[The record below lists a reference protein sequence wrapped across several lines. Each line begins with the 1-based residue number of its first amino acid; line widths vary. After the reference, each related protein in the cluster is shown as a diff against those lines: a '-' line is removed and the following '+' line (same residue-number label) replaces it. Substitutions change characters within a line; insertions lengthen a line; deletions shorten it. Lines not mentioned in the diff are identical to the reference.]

1 MGLSASQ
8 GRLLLLT
15 AKRSDLEFRAQQI
28 SQKRLI
34 LSQQLEEISLEYEN
48 ATSNR
53 QMSIMLYQ
61 TQSNNQS
68 DQSYRSAN
76 LTYASLI
83 SGTVS
88 TGGPGTNLSGIQ
100 ASGAVGTDYYDFSSS
115 TAYRLVSTSGA
126 IVVSDA
132 SEIPGY
138 NEDGVGEYKY
148 NRTSSKAAEQVTTGA
163 DGSKKIFGGNLYKTT
178 HADSQEA
185 SYSILDA
192 GGKLKSVL
200 GITQEP
206 VSIKFDRENGLIQ
219 YINDEGKS
227 IYAKFDGEKYT
238 KIDSTDDYESTHW
251 EDATLYGDK
260 ASIPQSTFKEE
271 VTGTVEIQE
280 GADGVITVIRT
291 DANGNSDGGT
301 RYIIDEALR
310 YGSTDSAGTIAGP
323 NYLQD
328 CLRNG
333 KYLVQKGSVDKNN
346 DEGFKWSNISWD
358 ATVNISDAY
367 YTADDD
373 AAKAKYDRLQNQIQA
388 QDKKLEL
395 ELDNIETQRS
405 AVTTEIESVEKVIN
419 ENIESTF
426 NAFG

>member
-28 SQKRLI
+28 SQKRLL
-34 LSQQLEEISLEYEN
+34 LSQQLEEISLEYEA

-61 TQSNNQS
+61 TQANNS
-68 DQSYRSAN
+68 SEQSYRSSN
-76 LTYASLI
+76 LTYASLV
-83 SGTVS
+83 SGTVGM
-88 TGGPGTNLSGIQ
+88 GGPGADIAGIQ
-100 ASGAVGTDYYDFSSS
+100 ASGNAGTEYYAFSSN

-126 IVVSDA
+126 LVVSDA

-138 NEDGVGEYKY
+138 NEDGVGEYNY
-148 NRTSSKAAEQVTTGA
+148 THTVYKAAEQLKNGDNPLFGGNAYVTNNQDNSKSYSFVANGVLAELLGENNTTAAIQFDRNNGLIKYNDKNGDVKYCKLGA
-163 DGSKKIFGGNLYKTT
+163 DGNFEEVTLEEDSDTT
-178 HADSQEA
+178 
-185 SYSILDA
+185 YSWD
-192 GGKLKSVL
+192 
-200 GITQEP
+200 
-206 VSIKFDRENGLIQ
+206 N
-219 YINDEGKS
+219 
-227 IYAKFDGEKYT
+227 
-238 KIDSTDDYESTHW
+238 
-251 EDATLYGDK
+251 ATLYKDK
-260 ASIPQSTFKEE
+260 ASIPQSAIKQTDKLTTE
-271 VTGTVEIQE
+271 VVE
-280 GADGVITVIRT
+280 GADGLITIFRL
-291 DANGNSDGGT
+291 DENGEHIDGGT
-301 RYIIDEALR
+301 RYIVDESLR
-310 YGSTDSAGTIAGP
+310 YGSTDGNGSTDGP

-333 KYLVQKGSVDKNN
+333 KYLIQKGSVDQNN
-346 DEGFKWSNISWD
+346 DLGYRWSNVSWD
-358 ATVNISDAY
+358 ATVNISDSY

-405 AVTTEIESVEKVIN
+405 AVTTEIESVENVIK

-426 NAFG
+426 NTFG